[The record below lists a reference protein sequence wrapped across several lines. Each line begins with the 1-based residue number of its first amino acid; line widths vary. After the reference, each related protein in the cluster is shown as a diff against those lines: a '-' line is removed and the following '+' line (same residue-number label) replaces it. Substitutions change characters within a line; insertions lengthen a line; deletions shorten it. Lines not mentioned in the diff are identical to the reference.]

1 MKSKDLVYVSLCTV
15 IIIICSW
22 ISIPIS
28 VPFTMQTFAI
38 FLTVL
43 VLGGKLGTVSVLL
56 YLCIGAVGL
65 PVFSGFKGGLA
76 AITGPTGGYL
86 FGFLFTA
93 LIMWFFES
101 HFGKKKSVFI
111 VSALIGLFVC
121 YAIGTFWF
129 IKVFTATVGNMN
141 IITALSMC
149 VIPFVVPDIAKI
161 FIAFLIGNKVTDSL
175 NKSSKN

>member
-1 MKSKDLVYVSLCTV
+1 MKSKDLVYVSLCSV

-22 ISIPIS
+22 ISIPTA

-56 YLCIGAVGL
+56 YLCLGAIGL

-76 AITGPTGGYL
+76 ALTGPTGGYL

-93 LIMWFFES
+93 LIMWFFEA

-111 VSALIGLFVC
+111 ISSLIGLFVC

-129 IKVFTATVGNMN
+129 VRVFTATGGSMDTL
-141 IITALSMC
+141 TALSMC
-149 VIPFVVPDIAKI
+149 VIPFIVPDIAKI
-161 FIAFLIGNKVTDSL
+161 FIAFFIGNRVSDSI
-175 NKSSKN
+175 NKSAKN